1 MARIHRRLRHS
12 SQNGFVLIG
21 VLIMMVIVV
30 AVLAGVIYSTT
41 AERANSGSDSRKNSS
56 FYGAEAGMEKLT
68 ADLGTLY
75 SQQKSP
81 TVAQIQAVAAPA
93 NQPNIAGELYSEYKI
108 IVPPSPANPTLPA
121 SVVQNISSGP
131 NAGLI
136 AQIIPLTLQVTA
148 NSGLGEQVRMVRNV
162 EVALIPVFQFGIFS
176 DSDLS
181 FFPGPKFDFNG
192 RVFTNGNLYMNA
204 QSGPLTLYS
213 KVAAVGDIVRESL
226 PNGLNTSASR
236 TEPVNIPTVANGCPG
251 PAPACR
257 PLGMSEGSSSPLP
270 QNYPGTPGIPNNGW
284 IDISTKTYGISNL
297 QNGKTGTRPLTLS
310 FVGAGVTP
318 YEIIRRPPN
327 AENPAGPIGGSRL
340 YNQAQVRILL
350 NDNDAD
356 MPGGG
361 RATDVNL
368 GALNQPINVIGVGN
382 SYFAEAIQKQVATG
396 ANGCIKKNNCSGW
409 DPNWVNGPTQQN
421 GALNKP
427 WPLISGY
434 LRVEYRQNDG
444 AYQEVTQEWLSL
456 GFARGAQVPDS
467 ESGIANNIHPNAILD
482 FQFPADKINGPTAPY
497 DYYPI
502 NLYDPREGEVRDV
515 VAAQGASCAVAGV
528 MNVIELDMRNLQ
540 RWLAGN
546 IGASGAQV
554 ESISQNGYVIYF
566 SDRRGMQLDTQIA
579 PPANELNGEYG
590 FEDVINPAD
599 ASGQP
604 NGNLDAGEDVNGNG
618 VLETYGAAKMGNGF
632 ALPGANVN
640 PYTSARISNCAAIA
654 RVNQVTGPRHAI
666 KLINGSL
673 GNLPVSPTGGGVTVA
688 SENPVY
694 VQGNYNANAA
704 GFGTAG
710 EVPAAVIADAVT
722 LLSTQYTDLRSL
734 QFPTQLN
741 SRPAGQTYFR
751 LAIAGGKNINF
762 PQPQGWAAASDYGTD
777 GGVHN
782 FLRYLE
788 NWGGVNSFYEGS
800 MVSLYYSHQAVGVFK
815 CCTTVYGAPSRN
827 YSFDANF
834 LDPANLPPGTPRF
847 QDVDNVGYHQDYTP
861 Q

>member
-1 MARIHRRLRHS
+1 
-12 SQNGFVLIG
+12 
-21 VLIMMVIVV
+21 
-30 AVLAGVIYSTT
+30 
-41 AERANSGSDSRKNSS
+41 
-56 FYGAEAGMEKLT
+56 MEKLT
-68 ADLGTLY
+68 SDLGTLY
-75 SQQKSP
+75 NQQKSP
-81 TVAQIQAVAAPA
+81 TIAQIQAVAAPA
-93 NQPNIAGELYSEYKI
+93 NQPNIAGQIYSEYKI
-108 IVPPSPANPTLPA
+108 VVPPSPTNPALPA
-121 SVVQNISSGP
+121 AIVHNISSGP

-181 FFPGPKFDFNG
+181 FFPGPTFDFNG

-204 QSGPLTLYS
+204 QSGPLTFHA

-226 PNGLNTSASR
+226 PNGVNTSATR
-236 TEPVNIPTVANGCPG
+236 TQPVNIPTAGNQCPG
-251 PAPACR
+251 AASACR
-257 PLGMSEGSSSPLP
+257 PLGLTEGSSSPLP
-270 QNYPGTPGIPNNGW
+270 QNYPGTPGTANPGW
-284 IDISTKTYGISNL
+284 ADTVNRWYGISNL
-297 QNGKTGTRPLTLS
+297 QNGALGTTPLTLS
-310 FVGAGVTP
+310 FVQGGVTP

-327 AENPAGPIGGSRL
+327 AEGPNSPIGSSRL

-356 MPGGG
+356 MPGGAK
-361 RATDVNL
+361 ATDVNL
-368 GALNQPINVIGVGN
+368 GAINQPINVTGAGN
-382 SYFAEAIQKQVATG
+382 SYFAEAIQRQKATG
-396 ANGCIKKNNCSGW
+396 ANGCIANGNCSGW
-409 DPNWVNGPTQQN
+409 DPNWVNGPAQQN
-421 GALNKP
+421 GTLNKP

-434 LRVEYRQNDG
+434 LRVEYRRGDG
-444 AYQEVTQEWLSL
+444 SYQDATQEWLSL

-467 ESGIANNIHPNAILD
+467 EAAIANTVHPNAILD
-482 FQFPADKINGPTAPY
+482 FQFPADKIIAPVAPY
-497 DYYPI
+497 NYYPI

-515 VAAQGASCAVAGV
+515 QQTGANAASCAVAGV
-528 MNVIELDMRNLQ
+528 MNVVELDMRNLQ
-540 RWLAGN
+540 RWMAGN
-546 IGASGAQV
+546 IGASGLQV
-554 ESISQNGYVIYF
+554 ESITQNGYVIYF

-579 PPANELNGEYG
+579 PPATELNGEYG
-590 FEDVINPAD
+590 FEDVINPAN
-599 ASGQP
+599 ANGAP
-604 NGNLDAGEDVNGNG
+604 NGQLDAGEDVNANG

-632 ALPGANVN
+632 GLPGANAD
-640 PYTSARISNCAAIA
+640 PYTSTRISSCAAIA

-666 KLINGSL
+666 KLIDGTL
-673 GNLPVSPTGGGVTVA
+673 GNLPVSPAGGGVTVA

-704 GFGTAG
+704 GWGTAG
-710 EVPAAVIADAVT
+710 EVAAAVIADAVT
-722 LLSTQYTDLRSL
+722 LLSNQYTDLRSL

-741 SRPAGQTYFR
+741 SRPAAQTYFR

-762 PQPQGWAAASDYGTD
+762 PQPQGWGAAEDYGTD

-788 NWGGVNSFYEGS
+788 NWGGVNSFYQGS
-800 MVSLYYSHQAVGVFK
+800 LVSLYYSHQAVGVFK
-815 CCTTVYGAPSRN
+815 CCTVVYGAPKRN
-827 YSFDANF
+827 YSFDTNF